1 MLMLY
6 MNLDSTKTIIIALA
20 VTLAVSHPSIASPSC
35 EKTLYAC
42 STSNNVRIRDA
53 ETFKIL
59 GKLNRGKCM
68 ETKCAYTI
76 NVVRNN
82 VLYYRTINSQS
93 RRESL
98 VPVRYIKLVEQ

>member
-1 MLMLY
+1 M
-6 MNLDSTKTIIIALA
+6 KTILSALA
-20 VTLAVSHPSIASPSC
+20 VTFAVSQPSIASPSC
-35 EKTLYAC
+35 ETTIYAC

-53 ETFKIL
+53 ETFKVL
-59 GKLNRGKCM
+59 GTLDRGKCM

-76 NVVRNN
+76 EVIKNS

-98 VPVRYIKLVEQ
+98 LPARYIKLVEQ